1 MDKER
6 HVGYNHRKSEA
17 NLGFNRWWFL
27 IINQNREIKEIQ
39 QKIYNLFAP
48 IVDEAPVP
56 IEGVVKSTGLRYKV
70 LDFESSKKV
79 EWWEIKEIYK
89 RSIKDTKLYSRET
102 KDGLANYLADYL
114 EK

>member
-6 HVGYNHRKSEA
+6 QVRYNVRRS
-17 NLGFNRWWFL
+17 LFNETNNEWWFL

-48 IVDEAPVP
+48 IISEDPVP
-56 IEGVVKSTGLRYKV
+56 LEGCVKGSGLRYK
-70 LDFESSKKV
+70 LISFESSRKV
-79 EWWEIKEIYK
+79 ESWEVSNVYMTVF
-89 RSIKDTKLYSRET
+89 KDLKLYNRET
-102 KDGLANYLADYL
+102 KDGLANYLADHL